1 MDNLGFVT
9 LIPLLLLLVLVVTT
23 KRVLPSM
30 IIALVPVFILKDGIH
45 FLTGFTDTFYDVFA
59 EGTYPWVMLMLCLFG
74 ALIQLLIKSGGTA
87 GFRKL
92 ALRYIKSE
100 RSSVV
105 FTWILGLVLC
115 IDDYINDLAI
125 GPSVRTIT
133 DRYNV
138 PREGIGFIIVSMGVP
153 ICALLPV
160 TAMAVFVFGV
170 MQDTGVSSANAS
182 MLTEMLKVIPYLF
195 YPMAI
200 ILIALLFA
208 LGVIPKIGPMKKV
221 FQQSRDKAVPA
232 VMQNA
237 GEEPETED
245 DGTMLDFIIPVLVV
259 IGFMLA
265 TNDLVISVIIALAV
279 AFVLYVFRKK
289 MKVDEYFEHFIE
301 GVLSMIEILIII
313 LLTFIFVSGLDAIGL
328 NDYVIGTVTPY
339 LTGGAI
345 PVLAFIVV
353 ALLAYLG
360 VDYWAVMLLMGPI
373 VIPLAEQ
380 FSISPYLGMAAV
392 VSGAICGGTTCFFG
406 EQMLMCGQ
414 SVERKSIELAPCV
427 LPYGIIAFV
436 LSAVL
441 YIILGVI
448 S

>member
-1 MDNLGFVT
+1 MGIVT
-9 LIPLLLLLVLVVTT
+9 IIPLILLLALVVAT
-23 KRVLPSM
+23 KRVLPSL
-30 IIALVPVFILKDGIH
+30 IIALILVFVLKDGLG
-45 FLTGFTDTFYDVFA
+45 FLTGFTDTFYEVFA

-105 FTWILGLVLC
+105 FTWVLGLILC

-133 DRYNV
+133 DKYNV
-138 PREGIGFIIVSMGVP
+138 PREGIGFIIISMGVP

-170 MQDTGVSSANAS
+170 MQETGVSAEGSN
-182 MLTEMLKVIPYLF
+182 MVLEVLKVVPYLF
-195 YPMAI
+195 YPMLI

-208 LGVIPKIGPMKKV
+208 IGIMPKIGPIKRLFEESKITKMAEE
-221 FQQSRDKAVPA
+221 KA
-232 VMQNA
+232 
-237 GEEPETED
+237 ETEETE
-245 DGTMLDFIIPVLVV
+245 GSLLDFILPVLTV
-259 IGFMLA
+259 IGIMLA
-265 TNDLVISVIIALAV
+265 TNDLVVSVIVALMV
-279 AFVLYVFRKK
+279 SFVLYIFRKR
-289 MKVDEYFEHFIE
+289 MAIDEYFENFIE
-301 GVLSMIEILIII
+301 GVLSMIEILIVI

-339 LTGGAI
+339 LNGGAI

-353 ALLAYLG
+353 AILAYLG

-373 VIPLAEQ
+373 VIPLAET
-380 FSISPYLGMAAV
+380 FGVNPYLAMAAV
-392 VSGAICGGTTCFFG
+392 VSGAVCGGTTCFFG
-406 EQMLMCGQ
+406 EQMLMCSQ
-414 SVERKSIELAPCV
+414 SVEKKSVELAVCV
-427 LPYGIIAFV
+427 LPYGIIAFL
-436 LSAVL
+436 LSAIL
-441 YIILGVI
+441 YGILGFTA
-448 S
+448 